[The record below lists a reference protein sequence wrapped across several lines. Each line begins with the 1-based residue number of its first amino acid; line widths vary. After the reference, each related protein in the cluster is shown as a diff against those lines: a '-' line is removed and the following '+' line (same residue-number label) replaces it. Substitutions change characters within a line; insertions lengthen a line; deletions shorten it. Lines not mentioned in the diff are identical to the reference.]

1 MSQPDILKN
10 VDSIKDLQEKSNEVA
25 KEINTLTKEWES
37 IYEQLLAED

>member
-10 VDSIKDLQEKSNEVA
+10 IDSIKDLQEKSNEVE
-25 KEINTLTKEWES
+25 KEINTLTTEWES